1 MYFECRVDK
10 WTRGQLLCV
19 RRACPLDCPLK
30 NHYGDL
36 KQMEQKVNKTPRY
49 LRPKQLALVSELVKG
64 SSLSAACRTVGIS
77 RTQGSRW
84 TSPPHPV
91 HAFMRE
97 HLADAQLRLAER
109 LTRLADLALDHCEH
123 VLTQPP
129 GHWNDAKSNS
139 ARMVVNSLIRIM
151 ELSTK
156 TDANKEGTTYENIQP
171 ND

>member
-1 MYFECRVDK
+1 
-10 WTRGQLLCV
+10 
-19 RRACPLDCPLK
+19 
-30 NHYGDL
+30 
-36 KQMEQKVNKTPRY
+36 MEQKVDKKPRY
-49 LRPKQLALVSELVKG
+49 LRPKQLALIGELAKG
-64 SSLSAACRTVGIS
+64 ESLSAACRTVGIS

-97 HLADAQLRLAER
+97 HLAEAQLRLAGR

-139 ARMVVNSLIRIM
+139 ARMVVNSLLRIM
-151 ELSTK
+151 ELSAK
-156 TDANKEGTTYENIQP
+156 TDATEGSTYEETTLE
-171 ND
+171 